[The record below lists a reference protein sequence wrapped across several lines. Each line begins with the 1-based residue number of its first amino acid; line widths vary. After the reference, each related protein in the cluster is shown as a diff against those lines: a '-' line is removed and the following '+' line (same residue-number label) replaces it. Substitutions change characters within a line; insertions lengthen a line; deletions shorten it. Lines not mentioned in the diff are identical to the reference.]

1 MAVHLQEWEQV
12 SIASLFVTGVKGV
25 WLKTSSIANIQVWLV
40 HFTSVIWHIF
50 KDYEIVS
57 TTNSGFA
64 KTSKRIFTI
73 RYPKKALSDYVI
85 QLKPSNRSACLPTG
99 GKKKKKEMSGRS
111 CGQGHQV
118 KWG

>member
-1 MAVHLQEWEQV
+1 
-12 SIASLFVTGVKGV
+12 
-25 WLKTSSIANIQVWLV
+25 LKTSSIANIQVWLV

-99 GKKKKKEMSGRS
+99 GKKKKKKKCQAEVVAKVTR
-111 CGQGHQV
+111 
-118 KWG
+118 